1 MNDWQHW
8 RACAERKSSF
18 EYWKYLTDILNRYKP
33 DVRLRVVTEELGFE
47 SDEEACQF
55 IIDHAPDE
63 SSSLLEEHDGDVRF
77 LAGKAGSIFHIAKA
91 RAFGQIDIK
100 GQI

>member
-1 MNDWQHW
+1 MQIVSLSFW
-8 RACAERKSSF
+8 RDENAWLSR
-18 EYWKYLTDILNRYKP
+18 DRYKP
-33 DVRLRVVTEELGFE
+33 DVRLRLVTEELGFE

-55 IIDHAPDE
+55 ILEHVPDE
-63 SSSLLEEHDGDVRF
+63 SPSLLEERDGDVRF
-77 LAGKAGSIFHIAKA
+77 LTGKVGPIFQNAKT